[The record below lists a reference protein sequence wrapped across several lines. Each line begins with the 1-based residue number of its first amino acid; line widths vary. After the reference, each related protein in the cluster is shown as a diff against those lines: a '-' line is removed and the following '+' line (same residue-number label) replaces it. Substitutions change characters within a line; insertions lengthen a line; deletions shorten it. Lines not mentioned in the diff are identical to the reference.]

1 MSKENFK
8 NFVRNNPNLVKYV
21 KDNKTT
27 WQQLFET
34 YELYGED
41 INIWKQYTNETKL
54 TNSFNEIINTI
65 KNIYLE
71 KLQNGIE
78 SIQSTISLIQNF
90 GTTQQQIKYEPKY
103 KYQRLDD

>member
-65 KNIYLE
+65 KNIDLE

-90 GTTQQQIKYEPKY
+90 GTTQQQNKYEPK
-103 KYQRLDD
+103 